1 MKTWPVFLFLISVL
15 SLAAAEPPMPPSP
28 IAEFRTW
35 LKSSSAERQ
44 VALAKR
50 SPGSRAKI
58 EEKITEYMALPP
70 AERELKLSATEFQWY
85 LKPLLKMPSGPARNA
100 AVAKVP
106 PLWQPMILKR
116 LGEWDRMPPNLK
128 KDALDQELVV
138 EYLSTPPHKQEAIL
152 QSLTTEER
160 SALMQRLGR
169 WEILPAAART
179 RVNERL
185 REFFELEP
193 QKQQEALNSFSDAE
207 RKSIEQTLQAFR
219 GLSRAQQE
227 LCITSFG
234 QFATKFAA
242 MDRPNQIAFLKNVD
256 RWQEMSQQERDT
268 WRKVV
273 TIVPPM
279 PPLPVPPPPMPGG
292 PLPSPSRQ

>member
-1 MKTWPVFLFLISVL
+1 MKTWPVILFLLSAL
-15 SLAAAEPPMPPSP
+15 SLTAAEPPMPPSP

-35 LKSSSAERQ
+35 LKSSPAERQ

-50 SPGSRAKI
+50 SPGSRARI
-58 EEKITEYMALPP
+58 EEKIAEYMALPP
-70 AERELKLSATEFQWY
+70 VERELKLSATEFQWY
-85 LKPLLKMPSGPARNA
+85 LKPLLKTPAGATRDA
-100 AVAKVP
+100 SVAKVP
-106 PLWQPMILKR
+106 PLWQPMIMKR
-116 LGEWDRMPPNLK
+116 LGDWDRMPANLK
-128 KDALDQELVV
+128 KDALDHELVV

-152 QSLTTEER
+152 RSLTTEER
-160 SALMQRLGR
+160 SVLMQRLGG
-169 WEILPAAART
+169 WEILPAAARA

-193 QKQQEALNSFSDAE
+193 QKQQEALNNFSDSE

-219 GLSRAQQE
+219 GLTRAQQE

-234 QFATKFAA
+234 QFAAKFAA
-242 MDRPNQIAFLKNVD
+242 MDRPDQIAFLKNVD

-273 TIVPPM
+273 AIVPPM
-279 PPLPVPPPPMPGG
+279 PPLPLPPPPMPGG
-292 PLPSPSRQ
+292 QRSSPSEQ